1 MGYLSFTRAYF
12 IPRLPSWIR
21 SLFNI
26 NPHPIIGESPNES
39 GIKEF
44 FTGTLFVY
52 TLFTI
57 AWLISV
63 FIEDITLI
71 DFCWGF
77 GLAIQSFYY
86 FIQSVKFTK
95 EFSFTKFFFSF
106 LIFFNGIRL
115 VCYLILRSNNKPE
128 DKRYKFIRSKIGKYF
143 WLLSYFIIFVP
154 QMNINSI
161 LGLAI
166 YEFNSSIKKSIN
178 LWLCTLGISFM
189 ISGTLFQSVAD
200 YQLYKFK
207 SNFKNK
213 GKVYHD
219 GLWSLCRH
227 PNYFGDT
234 LNWWG
239 IYICNTSINVKYTI
253 ICPLIFTTGILFI
266 QGIPILEYF
275 MKRDRKEEYQN
286 YMNNVSSFV
295 PWIFN
300 SGKYIEIRKN
310 SDPMNSKNNK
320 KAKKKNPKH
329 KYSDNKYKNKNK
341 NQIKSLSYYLNQCKG
356 QNRTSYKDL
365 SRTNYQRVL

>member
-1 MGYLSFTRAYF
+1 MGFLSFTRAYF
-12 IPRLPSWIR
+12 TSKLTSWIS
-21 SLFNI
+21 SLI
-26 NPHPIIGESPNES
+26 NVNHQHIIGESPNEL

-44 FTGTLFVY
+44 FTGTLSVY

-57 AWLISV
+57 SWIISV

-71 DFCWGF
+71 DFCWGL

-86 FIQSVKFTK
+86 LIQSVKYTR
-95 EFSFTKFFFSF
+95 ELSLTKFLFSF

-115 VCYLILRSNNKPE
+115 VCYLILRSKNQPE

-166 YEFNSSIKKSIN
+166 YEFNSAIKKPIN
-178 LWLCTLGISFM
+178 IWLYTLGISFM
-189 ISGTLFQSVAD
+189 ISGTLFQSIAD
-200 YQLYKFK
+200 YQLFKFK

-213 GKVYHD
+213 GKIFHK

-239 IYICNTSINVKYTI
+239 IYICNTSIKVKYTI

-286 YMNNVSSFV
+286 YINNVSSFV

-300 SGKYIEIRKN
+300 SGKYIEN
-310 SDPMNSKNNK
+310 SNNSNPMSAKNNK
-320 KAKKKNPKH
+320 KAKKKNLKH
-329 KYSDNKYKNKNK
+329 KDSDNKYQNKNK
-341 NQIKSLSYYLNQCKG
+341 HQIKSLSYYLNQCKR